1 MLMPAAVLVVLV
13 LGAIAVDL
21 SAVHLAE
28 RDLLDLASSMTNDA
42 VTAGLP
48 PEALRARGAY
58 RLDEGRV
65 RDALARTLAAQG
77 HGDEQVVA
85 VRIDFGGDPGDAPT
99 VTVTLSRRVEHIF
112 AKAIPGAD
120 DTTTIR
126 ATGTATASVR

>member
-28 RDLLDLASSMTNDA
+28 RELLDLASSMANDA

-48 PEALRARGAY
+48 PEAIRGGSH

-65 RDALARTLAAQG
+65 RDALVRTLDAQG
-77 HGDEQVVA
+77 HGDEVVVA
-85 VRIDFGGDPGDAPT
+85 LDVGTGAPAT
-99 VTVTLSRRVEHIF
+99 LTVTLRRPVEHLF

-120 DTTTIR
+120 DTTTVR
-126 ATGTATASVR
+126 ATATAIASVR